1 MKDVQAVEFRLV
13 WWPVGLTRKTT
24 PHCREVSF
32 DALVVRRKQGYE
44 VHNITAQE
52 RFPEMRT
59 PGIRRFLAALRRAL
73 ENTLGA
79 PVVGLSP
86 DIVDWGMMEGQR

>member
-1 MKDVQAVEFRLV
+1 MKGVQAVEFRLV
-13 WWPVGLTRKTT
+13 WWPLGLTRRIT
-24 PHCREVSF
+24 PHCREVAF
-32 DALVVRRKQGYE
+32 DALVVGQPRGYE

-52 RFPEMRT
+52 QFPEMRT

-79 PVVGLSP
+79 SVVGLSP
-86 DIVDWGMMEGQR
+86 DVVDWAMMEGEK